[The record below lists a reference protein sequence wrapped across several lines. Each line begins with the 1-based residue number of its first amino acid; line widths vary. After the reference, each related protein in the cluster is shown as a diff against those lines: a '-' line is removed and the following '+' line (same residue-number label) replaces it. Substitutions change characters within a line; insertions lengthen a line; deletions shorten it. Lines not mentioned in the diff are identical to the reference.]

1 MNETAK
7 GAASRLERLE
17 RELHDCAGRPPG
29 SRITLP
35 PEAYYDPDWFGLE
48 RARIHEKDWLLLGH
62 VSELPCVGSYL
73 SIDVLDE
80 PLFLVRDEEES
91 LRVLS
96 RVCRHRG
103 ADMRPEKDAGRTHA
117 FVCPYHH
124 WSYKLSGRLRKA
136 PLMEGS
142 EVFDP
147 ENYALPEFRHEI
159 WNGFV
164 FVTFDRDARP
174 LAERLEHFEARLG
187 NWRLAEMRVVRKQDW
202 PAPWN
207 WKVMVENFLEGYHHI
222 GTHARSLEP
231 IWPANTHEPESAPV
245 GTTMLRFP
253 NSEDYLAR
261 RVHREAGAG
270 AEGLG
275 AIPGL
280 ADADLEASLVL
291 SILPSLTGFL
301 VEDRAYVFRILPTG
315 PESTSLTTYE
325 LIHEELLQAEGAE
338 AKLPLEFEMF
348 DTFHQEDLSLLA
360 KMTGGLKARA
370 AAQGALSPLEE
381 PIWQLQRYLSGK
393 FRENEV

>member
-1 MNETAK
+1 MTNETS
-7 GAASRLERLE
+7 SRLEELE
-17 RELHDCAGRPPG
+17 TKLHDCAGRPPEL
-29 SRITLP
+29 RITLP
-35 PEAYYDPDWFGLE
+35 PETYYDPDWFALE
-48 RARIHEKDWLLLGH
+48 RARVHEKDWLLLGH
-62 VSELPCVGSYL
+62 VSELPRAGSYL

-103 ADMRPEKDAGRTHA
+103 VDMRPEKDAGRTRA

-124 WSYKLSGRLRKA
+124 WSYKLSGKLRNA
-136 PLMEGS
+136 PLMDGS
-142 EVFDP
+142 EAFDP
-147 ENYALPEFRHEI
+147 ENCALPEFRHEI

-164 FVTFDRDARP
+164 FVAFDPDARP
-174 LAERLEHFEARLG
+174 LAKRLGHFEARLG
-187 NWRLAEMRVVRKQDW
+187 NWRLADMRVVRKQDW

-207 WKVMVENFLEGYHHI
+207 WKIMVENFVEGYHHI

-231 IWPANTHEPESAPV
+231 IWPANTHETECVPA

-253 NSEDYLAR
+253 NSEDYLTR
-261 RVHREAGAG
+261 RVRRDAGAG

-275 AIPGL
+275 AISGL
-280 ADADLEASLVL
+280 LDADLEASLVL

-301 VEDRAYVFRILPTG
+301 VEDRAYIFRILPTG

-325 LIHEELLQAEGAE
+325 LIHEELLQAEDAE
-338 AKLPLEFEMF
+338 AKLPQEFEMF
-348 DTFHQEDLSLLA
+348 DTFHQEDLALLA
-360 KMTGGLKARA
+360 QMTGGLKART

-393 FRENEV
+393 FRENGA

>member
-1 MNETAK
+1 MTNDRAN
-7 GAASRLERLE
+7 RMERLE
-17 RELHDCAGRPPG
+17 TQLHDCAGRPQG

-35 PEAYYDPDWFGLE
+35 PETYYDPDWFTLE
-48 RARIHEKDWLLLGH
+48 RARVHETDWLFLGH
-62 VSELPCVGSYL
+62 VSELPREGSYL
-73 SIDVLDE
+73 CVDVLDE
-80 PLFLVRDEEES
+80 PLFLVRDEEANV
-91 LRVLS
+91 RVLS

-103 ADMRPEKDAGRTHA
+103 VDMRPETHAGRIRG

-124 WSYKLSGRLRKA
+124 WSYKLSGKLRNA
-136 PLMEGS
+136 PLMDGS
-142 EVFDP
+142 EVFHP
-147 ENYALPEFRHEI
+147 ENCALPEFRHEI
-159 WNGFV
+159 WNGFI
-164 FVTFDRDARP
+164 FVTFDPDARP
-174 LAERLEHFEARLG
+174 LAERLGHFDTRLS
-187 NWRLAEMRVVRKQDW
+187 NWRLAEMGVVRKQDW

-207 WKVMVENFLEGYHHI
+207 WKVMVENFVEGYHHI

-231 IWPANTHEPESAPV
+231 IWPANTHKTESAPA

-270 AEGLG
+270 TDGLG

-291 SILPSLTGFL
+291 SVLPSLTGFL

-325 LIHEELLQAEGAE
+325 LIHEELLQAAGAE

-348 DTFHQEDLSLLA
+348 DTFHREDLALLA
-360 KMTGGLKARA
+360 QMTGGLKARA
-370 AAQGALSPLEE
+370 ARQGALSPFEE

-393 FRENEV
+393 FRKNGA